1 MINIG
6 LLKESFD
13 YKINHAQQGTY
24 TIDQFNHIA
33 YLASLAEYNF
43 LLGLNEQIIPQTKN
57 ANVNYAVNRK
67 VHTDMLPFKIYK
79 DMPLPNSQDTLQL
92 PHDVGYIL
100 NVRSIYYAQSDDNKF
115 KTDLSRCGCTQFGE
129 KTINNVLYKKYINN
143 IKHITED
150 KWADKTMSAVTKSD
164 IYCQQNESIDLHFK
178 KIRPNSIRIEYI
190 KKPIKPKWNYVL
202 VDGVPVYEPVNSV
215 HLEWG
220 EWKLNKILERMD
232 NIYSRNVSD
241 GFGTNF
247 SQAKIQRGE

>member
-6 LLKESFD
+6 LLKEAFD

-57 ANVNYAVNRK
+57 ANVNYAINKRI
-67 VHTDMLPFKIYK
+67 HTDMLPFKEHK
-79 DMPLPNSQDTLQL
+79 DIPLPSNTDSISL
-92 PHDVGYIL
+92 PNDVAYIL
-100 NVRSIYYAQSDDNKF
+100 NVRSLYYAKNDDYKY

-129 KTINNVLYKKYINN
+129 KTINNILYKKYINN
-143 IKHITED
+143 VKYITED
-150 KWADKTMSAVTKSD
+150 KWADKTMSVVTKTD
-164 IYCQQNESIDLHFK
+164 IYCPQNDKIDLYFK
-178 KIRPNSIRIEYI
+178 KIRPTQIRIEYL
-190 KKPIKPKWNYVL
+190 KKPIQPKWNYVL
-202 VDGVPVYEPVNSV
+202 VGGVPVYEPLNSI
-215 HLEWG
+215 HLEWA

-232 NIYSRNVSD
+232 SIYSRNVSD